1 MNIKINIIEMSC
13 YFADD
18 MLRRNFSDTIQID
31 NDQGGYT
38 EEAQSLFNE
47 LYDEYYSEFEQFKII
62 DKN

>member
-47 LYDEYYSEFEQFKII
+47 LYDEYYSEFEQ
-62 DKN
+62 